1 MSGIS
6 SALELRTMY
15 ARRPRK
21 PPEDVAAVP
30 APATAAAAPAVGSVR
45 SSESDLTVPGSER
58 CAPWWRWGR
67 ALLEVGM
74 RCWSARRE
82 LSASS

>member
-15 ARRPRK
+15 ARRPRR

-30 APATAAAAPAVGSVR
+30 AATAADAPAVGSVR

-58 CAPWWRWGR
+58 CAPWCR
-67 ALLEVGM
+67 
-74 RCWSARRE
+74 
-82 LSASS
+82 